1 MASASDIK
9 RLEQALEIAL
19 NAHWWTHE
27 PRNEARYEPGPVYEA
42 RRPIRGSYGETRRY
56 KARKELFTSL
66 VERRGAAQHVR
77 GSYTMWLDYEA
88 RIGT

>member
-1 MASASDIK
+1 MVV
-9 RLEQALEIAL
+9 
-19 NAHWWTHE
+19 HWWTDE

-42 RRPIRGSYGETRRY
+42 RRPIRGSYGETGRY

-77 GSYTMWLDYEA
+77 GSYVA
-88 RIGT
+88 RLRGSYRDLADFSWVDVWPWMVHVCR